1 MNDNDIITASDL
13 NNIAADLGKTTFANY
28 NDTQTYNIDSLNDI
42 TAAIVSKGILSRF
55 DKCACSLIG
64 TALTIKTGIIV
75 FESGAKIRITSNKI
89 INIPDSTNKYY
100 VYAHRDA
107 TTGTATIQV
116 QTALPESGDIV
127 ELCEIDGGI
136 LTDKRTFA
144 TSKVAIPATETW
156 NRTQTYSLSDFSVS
170 IPWNTTVRGTI
181 EIDVQGDDFGYL
193 IVQNTNYFGM
203 YDIKAKTY
211 RCTAKTDKELWL
223 SNSAVYYINTYST
236 QRFLRFNA
244 LTGGKLKLDYEVQN
258 WRSGGGANNTEAKFN
273 YGGDVYITLT

>member
-13 NNIAADLGKTTFANY
+13 NNIAADLGKTTFANF

-107 TTGTATIQV
+107 TTGMATIQV
-116 QTALPESGDIV
+116 QTALPDSGDIV
-127 ELCEIDGGI
+127 ELCEIDGGV
-136 LTDKRTFA
+136 LTDKRIQA
-144 TSKVAIPATETW
+144 TSKCALTADGVSRKIHVT
-156 NRTQTYSLSDFSVS
+156 TQPNTIQTFSVNAENVEKIFFIRTGEDHTES
-170 IPWNTTVRGTI
+170 SYGVLDISTLKFDGGHPTYGKPYTHLGWCTGLQEWAMHVNNSGTTQSNGIYIT
-181 EIDVQGDDFGYL
+181 EIS
-193 IVQNTNYFGM
+193 
-203 YDIKAKTY
+203 
-211 RCTAKTDKELWL
+211 KTDDNILTFKV
-223 SNSAVYYINTYST
+223 SAAVGSSLDFEFDIYI
-236 QRFLRFNA
+236 F
-244 LTGGKLKLDYEVQN
+244 GG
-258 WRSGGGANNTEAKFN
+258 
-273 YGGDVYITLT
+273 I

>member
-13 NNIAADLGKTTFANY
+13 NNIAADLGKTTFANF

-89 INIPDSTNKYY
+89 INIPVGTNKYY

-116 QTALPESGDIV
+116 QITLPDSGDIV
-127 ELCEIDGGI
+127 ELCEIDGGV
-136 LTDKRTFA
+136 LTDKRIQA
-144 TSKVAIPATETW
+144 TSKCALTADGVSRKIHVT
-156 NRTQTYSLSDFSVS
+156 TQPNTVQTFSVNAENVEKIFFIRTGEDHAKS
-170 IPWNTTVRGTI
+170 SYGVLDISTLKFDGAQCTYGKPYSGLYWKTN
-181 EIDVQGDDFGYL
+181 GDEFAMHVYYE
-193 IVQNTNYFGM
+193 QNTKSTGITIC
-203 YDIKAKTY
+203 DVS
-211 RCTAKTDKELWL
+211 KTDDNILTFKV
-223 SNSAVYYINTYST
+223 SAGDGSPTDYAFDIYI
-236 QRFLRFNA
+236 F
-244 LTGGKLKLDYEVQN
+244 GG
-258 WRSGGGANNTEAKFN
+258 
-273 YGGDVYITLT
+273 I